1 MINEDLIRRVVAAI
15 EAQPHKWD
23 QGQFVGGAAWNGA
36 DPSECGTTF
45 CFAGWALHL
54 ENRLAFD
61 SAVGLVALD
70 AHGKPRPFDVAAR
83 DLLGLTEHQAERL
96 FYFVTSDGDEDVTLD
111 ELKGRIF
118 AVTGVELS

>member
-45 CFAGWALHL
+45 CFAGWALYL

-61 SAVGLVALD
+61 PTMGLVALD
-70 AHGKPRPFDVAAR
+70 AHGKPASFDAVAQ
-83 DLLGLTEHQAERL
+83 DLLGLTPWQAGRI
-96 FYFVTSDGDEDVTLD
+96 FYYVVSNGDEDVTLD

-118 AVTGVELS
+118 AITGVELS